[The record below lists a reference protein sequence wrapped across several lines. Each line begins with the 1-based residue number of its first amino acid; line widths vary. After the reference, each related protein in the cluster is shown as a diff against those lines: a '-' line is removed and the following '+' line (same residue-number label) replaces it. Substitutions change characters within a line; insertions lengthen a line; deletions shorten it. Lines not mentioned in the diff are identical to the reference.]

1 MARRTAPR
9 PAPRKAEAARSRLEA
24 EVVAIA
30 LVVVALLS
38 AVAFFVGEGLLR
50 IWRDALEG
58 GFGLGAF
65 LVPPLFLLTAVAVW
79 LEIDWRRAAVPVAGA
94 ALATLSVL
102 GLASIVHSNF
112 DPAPT
117 AGGAIGAQVGGRL
130 AGQLTGPGAAVVLL
144 ALLLVGLAIAS
155 RRTLGQLLG
164 PLWGARTVLLAREP
178 RPPARPARTEQQLW
192 AARTD
197 VMSRAP
203 EPRGLPVAEDD
214 DAPIRINLP
223 PDRTGTRAASPKA
236 VPAATQLPLSAAAT
250 ALAASPHPPS
260 VAGLASAVVTAEGV
274 LHAAPPTRPWALPSL
289 DMLAEGTAARASRE
303 EVLRNGQVIEETLA
317 HFSITAKVVEAS
329 VGPVVTRYELKPA
342 AGVKLSRIEALA
354 DDLSLALA
362 ARSLRIE
369 APVPGKSVVGIEIPN
384 LAIGLVSL
392 KDVVETATF
401 KDAGSRLTVA
411 LGRDVAG
418 SPIVLDLAKLPH
430 LLVAGQTGS
439 GKSVCLSSI
448 ICSLLLAST
457 PDEVRF
463 LIGDLKRVDFAGF
476 NGVPHLV
483 VPVMTDHEKILNALY
498 WLTGEMDRRYRLF
511 ARASARNI
519 ASYNETRT
527 GADRIPYVV
536 FIIDELADLMLQA
549 PIQVEKQITRVA
561 QLARATG
568 IHLVLGTQRPS
579 VDVITGLIKA
589 NIPARIAFATAS
601 AVDSRTI
608 LDMTGAEK
616 LLGRGDMLVLPPDL
630 AKPVRAQGVFVSD
643 REIAS
648 VTQFWRDQGGLDFHA
663 EVTEGEERTVR
674 TRLDGGDDEIDDAR
688 YDEALEIVRRAGQA
702 SVSMLQRKMTIGFAR
717 AGRLIDLMEQQGAIG
732 PSVGPGKMREVYGGV
747 APRKA
752 AGNGADEEA

>member
-1 MARRTAPR
+1 MARKT
-9 PAPRKAEAARSRLEA
+9 APRKAEAVRSRLEA

-30 LVVVALLS
+30 LVVIALLS

-50 IWRDALEG
+50 VWRDALEA

-65 LVPPLFLLTAVAVW
+65 LVPPLFVLTAVAVW

-112 DPAPT
+112 DPLAT

-144 ALLLVGLAIAS
+144 ALLLVGLALAS

-164 PLWGARTVLLAREP
+164 PLWAARTVLLARAP
-178 RPPARPARTEQQLW
+178 GPPTR
-192 AARTD
+192 AARAEAL
-197 VMSRAP
+197 SPLPAARANSTP
-203 EPRGLPVAEDD
+203 RATEPGDLPAAEAD

-223 PDRTGTRAASPKA
+223 PDRTGARPVSPKA
-236 VPAATQLPLSAAAT
+236 MPAMAAMATQLPLSAAAA

-274 LHAAPPTRPWALPSL
+274 LHAAPPARPWALPSI
-289 DMLAEGTAARASRE
+289 DMLSEGTAARASRE

-401 KDAGSRLTVA
+401 RDAGSRLTVA

-457 PDEVRF
+457 P
-463 LIGDLKRVDFAGF
+463 
-476 NGVPHLV
+476 
-483 VPVMTDHEKILNALY
+483 
-498 WLTGEMDRRYRLF
+498 
-511 ARASARNI
+511 
-519 ASYNETRT
+519 
-527 GADRIPYVV
+527 
-536 FIIDELADLMLQA
+536 
-549 PIQVEKQITRVA
+549 
-561 QLARATG
+561 
-568 IHLVLGTQRPS
+568 
-579 VDVITGLIKA
+579 
-589 NIPARIAFATAS
+589 
-601 AVDSRTI
+601 
-608 LDMTGAEK
+608 
-616 LLGRGDMLVLPPDL
+616 
-630 AKPVRAQGVFVSD
+630 
-643 REIAS
+643 
-648 VTQFWRDQGGLDFHA
+648 
-663 EVTEGEERTVR
+663 
-674 TRLDGGDDEIDDAR
+674 
-688 YDEALEIVRRAGQA
+688 
-702 SVSMLQRKMTIGFAR
+702 
-717 AGRLIDLMEQQGAIG
+717 
-732 PSVGPGKMREVYGGV
+732 
-747 APRKA
+747 
-752 AGNGADEEA
+752 